1 MPQAGVLR
9 VMRPLF
15 CLPAALLVVLVA
27 SGAADAR
34 QSAEF
39 DRVCETHAEG
49 AGPDAVALP
58 GPAH

>member
-1 MPQAGVLR
+1 
-9 VMRPLF
+9 MRPLF